1 MCLIIKPDAV
11 IHAAAEK
18 RVEVVERNFEKANNL
33 NVNATSHLAE
43 VCGNFLTITCLINFF
58 FAKISYKTWLNS

>member
-1 MCLIIKPDAV
+1 MYLISKPDAV

-43 VCGNFLTITCLINFF
+43 VCSNFF
-58 FAKISYKTWLNS
+58 RL

>member
-1 MCLIIKPDAV
+1 MCLITKPDAV

-43 VCGNFLTITCLINFF
+43 VCGNFLLNYKF
-58 FAKISYKTWLNS
+58 SY